1 MVTFWL
7 TPTLPPKVT
16 SFMDSRPTR
25 FSESLKIGKF
35 DLKSAQFQNFSSKFQ
50 YLLASPG
57 PGSWE
62 AWRPFWGPLIPKTDF
77 TKTTLAPTR
86 VVQGPHMGYRRI
98 ADLQESDMGLK
109 NRKSLHFRGSQGSQ
123 RGLSL
128 DFARRRWA
136 GNAGLRPPYAPQAVF
151 AKIQN

>member
-1 MVTFWL
+1 MTVQY
-7 TPTLPPKVT
+7 
-16 SFMDSRPTR
+16 RPTR
-25 FSESLKIGKF
+25 FSESLKFGKF

-86 VVQGPHMGYRRI
+86 VVQGSHMGYRRI
-98 ADLQESDMGLK
+98 ADLQVSNMGLK
-109 NRKSLHFRGSQGSQ
+109 
-123 RGLSL
+123 
-128 DFARRRWA
+128 
-136 GNAGLRPPYAPQAVF
+136 Y
-151 AKIQN
+151 